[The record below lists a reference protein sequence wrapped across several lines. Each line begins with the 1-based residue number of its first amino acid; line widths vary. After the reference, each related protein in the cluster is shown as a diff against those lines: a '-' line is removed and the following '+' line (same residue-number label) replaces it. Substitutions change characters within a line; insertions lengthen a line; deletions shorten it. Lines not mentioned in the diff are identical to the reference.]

1 MIVGMHQR
9 KAIIEALKSGKVV
22 AFPTETVY
30 GLGVIS
36 GQPSALER
44 LFEVKNRPIEKQV
57 TMMVSSIQMIES
69 VASLNETAKALIRAF
84 MPGPITLILPKKDE
98 EGTVGVRFP
107 NSPFISEIIEAV
119 RVPLYVTSANI
130 SGEEVL
136 NDAQSIDE
144 QMNVDLIVEGPIEPT
159 LPSTIVDC
167 INMKIIRIGSITKE
181 QLEEVI
187 GENSVSV

>member
-9 KAIIEALKSGKVV
+9 KAIVEALKEGKVV

-36 GQPSALER
+36 GQPAALER

-69 VASLNETAKALIRAF
+69 LASLNESAKALIRAF

-98 EGTVGVRFP
+98 EGTIGVRFP
-107 NSPFISEIIEAV
+107 NAPFVSEIIDAV
-119 RVPLYVTSANI
+119 RVPLYVTSANL

-144 QMNVDLIVEGPIEPT
+144 HLNVDLIVEGPIEPT
-159 LPSTIVDC
+159 MPSTVFDC
-167 INMKIIRIGSITKE
+167 VNMKILRVGSITKE

-187 GENSVSV
+187 GENSISS